1 MRFLKGRG
9 GKDEGDE
16 LPRVALPAKRP
27 RLGLALGGGGARGL
41 AHVCVLEAF
50 DELGVKPDVIAG
62 TSIGAIYGSAYA
74 AGLPAKM
81 IRAHTEEALSQRF
94 DLVRQVLNARADP
107 VSWILKFLPI
117 RPALLD
123 PVALLTALLP
133 SGMPSTFDGLKI
145 PMRIVTCDFY
155 AQSQVV
161 LVRGD
166 LKQAIAA
173 SMTLPVLFA
182 PLKVDGR
189 AMVDGGFVNPLP
201 FDILG
206 DAADLTVAIDVSGG
220 VPPDGNDMANP
231 PSSLDVLSASSQIL
245 QRSIV
250 REKLRS
256 VQPDVLIECPVG
268 AFSVID
274 FHRWREVLKA
284 AEPVKDQV
292 KRQVDRLLKSETIS
306 PTPTLDL
313 PASRTKS

>member
-1 MRFLKGRG
+1 MRILGRDGRKGER
-9 GKDEGDE
+9 DRD
-16 LPRVALPAKRP
+16 PAVADAPKLPARRP

-41 AHVCVLEAF
+41 AHVAVLEAF
-50 DELGVKPDVIAG
+50 DELGIRPDVIAG

-74 AGLPAKM
+74 AGLSAKM
-81 IRAHTEEALSQRF
+81 IRVHTEEALSQRF
-94 DLVRQVLNARADP
+94 DLVRQVLNARPDP
-107 VSWILKFLPI
+107 VSWLLKFLPI

-123 PVALLTALLP
+123 PVALLNALLP
-133 SGMPSTFDGLKI
+133 SGMPETIQGLKI
-145 PMRIVTCDFY
+145 PTRIVACDFY
-155 AQSQVV
+155 GQTQVV
-161 LVRGD
+161 LADGN

-182 PLKVDGR
+182 PVKVSGR

-201 FDILG
+201 FDILT

-220 VPPDGNDMANP
+220 VPPDQNDDPRP

-250 REKLRS
+250 REKLKS

-274 FHRWREVLKA
+274 FHRWREVLA
-284 AEPVKDQV
+284 AADPVREQV
-292 KRQVDRLLKSETIS
+292 KRQVDRLLKSETI
-306 PTPTLDL
+306 
-313 PASRTKS
+313 AS